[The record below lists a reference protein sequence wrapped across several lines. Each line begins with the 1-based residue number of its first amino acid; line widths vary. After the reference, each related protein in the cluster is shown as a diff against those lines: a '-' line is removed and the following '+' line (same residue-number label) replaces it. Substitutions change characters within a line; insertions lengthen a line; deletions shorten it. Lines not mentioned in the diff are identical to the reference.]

1 MMNTSPCRRLLQTA
15 ALAIAVHLTLLA
27 SASAQEPEFRL
38 VLDREFGGME
48 DAELQVTSI
57 PLMAVSAHGQLAV
70 PLRTSRQVA
79 LIDVD
84 SGELRVVGREGRGPG
99 EIARLSNVGFAGD
112 TLWVVDPSL
121 GRVTHFPPDGSAP
134 ELTSAQG
141 VIERGE
147 GFLIPLP
154 LTDEL
159 ILSSRRMVSS
169 ADGGAQ
175 EIHGRELFNMTG
187 DWEVRTR
194 LVELRPELER
204 LRLVHESVR
213 SVQLGPHP
221 FSVHPLF
228 AYAPGVGSIVVA
240 RRADDPGRPIP
251 AADVTRI
258 GPAGDTIFHVAL
270 PPALPEHRGPI
281 EGETID
287 AIVEYWVSIPQLLER
302 FPSAAVIRSGI
313 EEGLDPPARHP
324 PATQLVLGIDGRT
337 WVRGPDPWTG
347 SVVWQ
352 VLDEEGVVVARAR
365 ADRAIEGLAADEH
378 GLWGVVLEELDVPR
392 IARFR
397 LEPIP

>member
-1 MMNTSPCRRLLQTA
+1 MNTSRCSSFARTTVPLA
-15 ALAIAVHLTLLA
+15 ALLLILLA
-27 SASAQEPEFRL
+27 PASAQEPDFRL
-38 VLDREFGGME
+38 VPDREFGGM
-48 DAELQVTSI
+48 DDPELQVTSI
-57 PLMAVSAHGQLAV
+57 PLMAVGAHGQVAV

-79 LIDVD
+79 LIDVE
-84 SGELRVVGREGRGPG
+84 SGDIRTVGREGRGPG

-112 TLWVVDPSL
+112 TVWVVDPAL

-147 GFLIPLP
+147 GFLVPLP

-159 ILSSRRMVSS
+159 ILSSRRMVS
-169 ADGGAQ
+169 AGDGGA
-175 EIHGRELFNMTG
+175 EAIDGRELFSMTEN
-187 DWEVRTR
+187 WEVRTR
-194 LVELRPELER
+194 LVELRPGIER
-204 LRLVHESVR
+204 LRLVHEGVR

-221 FSVHPLF
+221 FSVNPLF

-240 RRADDPGRPIP
+240 RRADDAGRPIP
-251 AADVTRI
+251 AAEVTRI

-281 EGETID
+281 ERETID
-287 AIVEYWVSIPQLLER
+287 AIVEYWVSVPQLLER

-397 LEPIP
+397 LAPIP